1 MEEKLSTIYLRDGRN
16 ALQYVM
22 SHIQEIKKVLTMIS
36 NEQVDLF
43 DVIINLWCLR

>member
-22 SHIQEIKKVLTMIS
+22 SHYS
-36 NEQVDLF
+36 R
-43 DVIINLWCLR
+43 NLKSTYDDFK